1 MWKGDVEMSMQG
13 EIARREFLKSAAACG
28 LGVAGIELFGS
39 ASPVAASQ
47 EAPLGSAGIPRLL
60 SGCSAYSFR
69 KRLMSGQMT
78 MEDFIRR
85 AVDLRLDGVDMT
97 VYYLKSTEPA
107 YLESLR
113 YLAYKNAVAVIGAAC
128 GSRMVQ
134 ADPAK
139 RAEVAND
146 IKKWVDVAGWLG
158 APQLRILAGN
168 LPQGVL
174 LTQATDWVVEMMK
187 SAVEY
192 SGKKGISLSLEN
204 NRGVTQNADTCLEVI
219 HRVDSQYAAITLDIT
234 HFVPTPSQE
243 AYSQIA
249 ACIPYATN
257 AHILDRFDDESPIDL
272 ERIWK
277 LFARAG
283 FKGFM
288 SLEFDP
294 KPGAE
299 DTSDTEIPRMISAI
313 RALCRKYSS
322 ATP

>member
-1 MWKGDVEMSMQG
+1 MQARV
-13 EIARREFLKSAAACG
+13 ARRHFLKNAGAC
-28 LGVAGIELFGS
+28 V
-39 ASPVAASQ
+39 
-47 EAPLGSAGIPRLL
+47 LGSAAIELLGSPAALAIPEDTHHAGPGIPRLL

-69 KRLMSGQMT
+69 KQLMSGRMT
-78 MEDFIRR
+78 MGDFIRN

-97 VYYLKSTEPA
+97 VYYLESTEPA

-113 YLAYKNAVAVIGAAC
+113 YLAYKNAVAIIGAAC
-128 GSRMVQ
+128 GSRTVQ

-139 RAEVAND
+139 RADAVND

-168 LPQGVL
+168 LPAGVSL
-174 LTQATDWVVEMMK
+174 AQATDWVVETINTV
-187 SAVEY
+187 VEY
-192 SGKKGISLSLEN
+192 SGKKGVTLSLEN

-219 HRVDSQYAAITLDIT
+219 HRVNSPYVGITLDIT
-234 HFVPTPSQE
+234 HFVPTPSQD
-243 AYSQIA
+243 AYTQIA

-257 AHILDRFDDESPIDL
+257 AHILDRFDNEVPIDL

-277 LFARAG
+277 LFAQAG
-283 FKGFM
+283 FRGYM
-288 SLEFDP
+288 SLEYDP

-299 DTSDTEIPRMISAI
+299 DQSVTEIPQMISEI

-322 ATP
+322 LAS

>member
-1 MWKGDVEMSMQG
+1 
-13 EIARREFLKSAAACG
+13 
-28 LGVAGIELFGS
+28 
-39 ASPVAASQ
+39 
-47 EAPLGSAGIPRLL
+47 
-60 SGCSAYSFR
+60 
-69 KRLMSGQMT
+69 MT

-85 AVDLRLDGVDMT
+85 AVELRLDGVDMT

-128 GSRMVQ
+128 GARMVQ
-134 ADPAK
+134 ADPAR
-139 RAEVAND
+139 RADVVND

-158 APQLRILAGN
+158 VPQLRILAGN
-168 LPQGVL
+168 LPQGVSL
-174 LTQATDWVVEMMK
+174 KQATDWVVEMMK

-192 SGKKGISLSLEN
+192 SAGKGISLSLEN

-219 HRVDSQYAAITLDIT
+219 HRVDSPYAGITLDIT
-234 HFVPTPSQE
+234 HFVPTPSQD

-257 AHILDRFDDESPIDL
+257 AHILDRFDDEAPIDL

-277 LFARAG
+277 LFTQAG
-283 FKGFM
+283 FKGYM

-294 KPGAE
+294 RPGAE
-299 DTSDTEIPRMISAI
+299 DTSDTEIRRMISEI

-322 ATP
+322 TSS

>member
-1 MWKGDVEMSMQG
+1 MGVPV
-13 EIARREFLKSAAACG
+13 EIARRDFLKSAVACG
-28 LGVAGIELFGS
+28 LGGAGIELNGS
-39 ASPVAASQ
+39 RSPLTAAQ
-47 EAPLGSAGIPRLL
+47 DIPLTSAGIPRLL

-69 KRLMSGQMT
+69 KQLMSGQMT

-85 AVDLRLDGVDMT
+85 AVELRLDGVDMT

-128 GSRMVQ
+128 GARMVQ
-134 ADPAK
+134 ADPAR
-139 RAEVAND
+139 RADVVND

-158 APQLRILAGN
+158 VPQLRILAGN
-168 LPQGVL
+168 LPQGVSL
-174 LTQATDWVVEMMK
+174 KQATDWVVEMMK

-192 SGKKGISLSLEN
+192 SAGKGISLSLEN

-219 HRVDSQYAAITLDIT
+219 HRVDSPYAGITLDIT
-234 HFVPTPSQE
+234 HFVPTPSQD

-257 AHILDRFDDESPIDL
+257 AHILDRFDDEAPIDL

-277 LFARAG
+277 LFTQAG
-283 FKGFM
+283 FKGYM

-294 KPGAE
+294 RPGAE
-299 DTSDTEIPRMISAI
+299 DTSDTEIRRMISEI

-322 ATP
+322 TSS